1 MLVLTRESN
10 QSIEIG
16 GGIVVT
22 VLSVRRGKVRIG
34 ITAPKDVLL
43 LRTELKDDPKCGP
56 ANCQVDGLPAGDT

>member
-34 ITAPKDVLL
+34 ITAPKDVRLR
-43 LRTELKDDPKCGP
+43 RTELKDDPKSGP
-56 ANCQVDGLPAGDT
+56 HNCQVDGLPAD